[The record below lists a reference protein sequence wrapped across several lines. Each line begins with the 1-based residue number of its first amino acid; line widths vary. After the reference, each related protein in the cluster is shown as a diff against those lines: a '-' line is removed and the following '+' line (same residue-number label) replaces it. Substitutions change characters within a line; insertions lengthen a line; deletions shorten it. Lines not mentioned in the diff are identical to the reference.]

1 MWRPGTP
8 PRCRVSRIALPGS
21 SERQRMGTDR
31 TGGSAGQTLW
41 LSSPRKHIGEV
52 LNPIFY
58 VLSMSWQALPKA
70 RRQRSTAHSYFV
82 LSLGRHAGAQERIH
96 HALIP
101 RPASASDAR

>member
-1 MWRPGTP
+1 
-8 PRCRVSRIALPGS
+8 
-21 SERQRMGTDR
+21 MGTDR

-70 RRQRSTAHSYFV
+70 LPPKKHRAFLFRAVVGTARWS
-82 LSLGRHAGAQERIH
+82 AGAHPSRAYAETRERERREVSPTAAI
-96 HALIP
+96 IGS
-101 RPASASDAR
+101 RSANGA